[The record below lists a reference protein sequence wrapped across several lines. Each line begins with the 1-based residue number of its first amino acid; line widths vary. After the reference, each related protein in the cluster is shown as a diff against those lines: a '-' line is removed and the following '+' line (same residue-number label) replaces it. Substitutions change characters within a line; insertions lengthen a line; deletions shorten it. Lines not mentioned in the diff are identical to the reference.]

1 MGDEN
6 TPEPR
11 RGISYTEVISL
22 ALQSEPLS
30 GQGATTSVTD
40 FDDLNCPEAKID
52 LDDHYLRNVY
62 NLHEEVDADPMEQND
77 ALPMLPIRKIS
88 GSWQSA
94 SFRSNKGDAEP
105 TSFGST
111 ATDLDLTSTATD
123 FAYENY
129 RRGLTAVQEMGP
141 TIAPVPECAGPRM
154 SM

>member
-1 MGDEN
+1 
-6 TPEPR
+6 
-11 RGISYTEVISL
+11 
-22 ALQSEPLS
+22 
-30 GQGATTSVTD
+30 
-40 FDDLNCPEAKID
+40 
-52 LDDHYLRNVY
+52 
-62 NLHEEVDADPMEQND
+62 MEQND
-77 ALPMLPIRKIS
+77 ALSMLPIRKIS

-141 TIAPVPECAGPRM
+141 TIAPVPECAGPMM
-154 SM
+154 SMTYGGHNVPSSPPLALPCQFALPTSCQ